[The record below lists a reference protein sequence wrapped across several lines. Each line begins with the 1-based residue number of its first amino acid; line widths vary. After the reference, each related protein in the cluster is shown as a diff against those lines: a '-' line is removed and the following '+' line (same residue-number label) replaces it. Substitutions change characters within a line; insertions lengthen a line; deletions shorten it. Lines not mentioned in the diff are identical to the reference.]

1 MEHMQLVFTDAVVE
15 NSISGSRW
23 VGEGEKEYE
32 VLCFLGGVILFVDDP
47 GKKKRKNCHHYDSHC
62 VRVKK

>member
-32 VLCFLGGVILFVDDP
+32 VFFFGGGLFFLWMTKE
-47 GKKKRKNCHHYDSHC
+47 KKKEKT
-62 VRVKK
+62 VTIMTVTV

>member
-1 MEHMQLVFTDAVVE
+1 MQLVFTDAVVE

-32 VLCFLGGVILFVDDP
+32 VFFWGGLFFLWMAKE
-47 GKKKRKNCHHYDSHC
+47 KKKEKT
-62 VRVKK
+62 VTIMTVTV